1 MSNVPV
7 ARRYA
12 RALLDAAGAEA
23 DQVLSQL
30 EALTAFLDGQP
41 ALFASLS
48 SPTLTRTQRMKLVD
62 AIITSAPGMAKVVSN
77 LMKLLTDRSRFGSLP
92 FIARQYRD
100 LVDARMGRVRGKV
113 TSATKLADAQV
124 KALEKQLE
132 ALTQRNVV
140 LETAIDPSLIGGVVA
155 TVGSKQYDGSLKA
168 QLVALGRQLTAS

>member
-30 EALTAFLDGQP
+30 EAITAYLDGQP
-41 ALFASLS
+41 ALFAALS
-48 SPTLTRTQRMKLVD
+48 SPTITRTERMKMTE
-62 AIITSAPGMAKVVSN
+62 AIISGADGLSKVVAN
-77 LMKLLTDRSRFGSLP
+77 VLKLLTDRSRFGTLP
-92 FIARQYRD
+92 FITRQYRD
-100 LVDARMGRVRGKV
+100 LVDTRMGRVRGKV

-140 LETAIDPSLIGGVVA
+140 LETVVDKSLIGGVVA
-155 TVGSKQYDGSLKA
+155 TVGSKMYDGSLKS
-168 QLVALGRQLTAS
+168 QLASMARSLG

>member
-30 EALTAFLDGQP
+30 EAVTAYLNGQP
-41 ALFASLS
+41 ALFAALS
-48 SPTLTRTQRMKLVD
+48 SPTITRTERMKMTE
-62 AIITSAPGMAKVVSN
+62 AIISGADGLSKVVAN
-77 LMKLLTDRSRFGSLP
+77 VMKLLTDRSRFDTLP
-92 FIARQYRD
+92 FITRQFRD
-100 LVDARMGRVRGKV
+100 LVDTRMGRVRGKV
-113 TSATKLADAQV
+113 ASATKLGDAQV

-140 LETAIDPSLIGGVVA
+140 LETTVDPSLIGGVVA
-155 TVGSKQYDGSLKA
+155 TVGSKMYDGSLKS
-168 QLVALGRQLTAS
+168 QLVGMARSLK